1 MLDTENKE
9 PHTESKKP
17 EDEIKKAAMGVRYK
31 KRTAEPAVL
40 SSDAKPRLRTLPIF
54 LTFTV
59 VAIAAALSWAM
70 WNVYMAAPWTRDATV
85 RVYIVT
91 VAPQVA
97 GQIVRLPLKDNQFV
111 RNGDL
116 LMVIDPTN
124 YKIAVNQA
132 AAALD
137 QAKANAQDAQ
147 AQYDRRK
154 NLTTLSTSIEEKQ
167 IYEAKALSTKAAVE
181 QASATLEQA
190 RVNLER
196 TEIRS
201 PVNGYITNLLAQLGN
216 YSNAGVNQ
224 LSIVNTDSYW
234 IDGYFE
240 ETQLAAFREGDPV
253 HFKLMGSNQ
262 TVRGHVSSLARGIQV
277 PNAQPDAA
285 GLAKV
290 NPIFTW
296 VRLAQ
301 RVPVRIQID
310 EHPKDVPLV
319 AGMTATVEVKSKD
332 AGMSSPSSQV
342 TQLLNRL
349 GLNMKRGDSPQSADA
364 RNSRQELDDAPRT
377 RAPVENSAP
386 LLGDVPRNA
395 APKSDAPRPLHSRK
409 RHKHRRG
416 EAY

>member
-1 MLDTENKE
+1 
-9 PHTESKKP
+9 
-17 EDEIKKAAMGVRYK
+17 
-31 KRTAEPAVL
+31 
-40 SSDAKPRLRTLPIF
+40 
-54 LTFTV
+54 
-59 VAIAAALSWAM
+59 M

-91 VAPQVA
+91 MAPQVA
-97 GQIVRLPLKDNQFV
+97 GQIVQLPVTDNQFV

-132 AAALD
+132 GAALD

-154 NLTTLSTSIEEKQ
+154 NLTTLSTSTEEKQ
-167 IYEAKALSTKAAVE
+167 IYEAKALSNNAAVE
-181 QASATLEQA
+181 QALANLAQA

-240 ETQLAAFREGDPV
+240 ETQLAAIHEGDPV
-253 HFKLMGSNQ
+253 RFKLMGSNQ
-262 TVRGHVSSLARGIQV
+262 TLRGHVSSLARGIQV

-301 RVPVRIQID
+301 RVPVRIKID
-310 EHPKDVPLV
+310 ENPKDVPLV

-342 TQLLNRL
+342 TQLLERL
-349 GLNMKRGDSPQSADA
+349 GLNIKRGGSTLPADA
-364 RNSRQELDDAPRT
+364 GDSRQEADDAPRT
-377 RAPVENSAP
+377 RTPVENSAP
-386 LLGDVPRNA
+386 QLGDVPRNA
-395 APKSDAPRPLHSRK
+395 APESDAPRPLHSGR

-416 EAY
+416 EAN

>member
-1 MLDTENKE
+1 MLDTENTR
-9 PHTESKKP
+9 PDTESKKP
-17 EDEIKKAAMGVRYK
+17 EDENKERTIAVREK
-31 KRTAEPAVL
+31 KRAAEPAAL
-40 SSDAKPRLRTLPIF
+40 SGDAKPRLRILPTLV
-54 LTFTV
+54 TFIA

-70 WNVYMAAPWTRDATV
+70 WNVYVAAPWTRDATV

-91 VAPQVA
+91 MAPQVA
-97 GQIVRLPLKDNQFV
+97 GQIVQLPVTDNQFV
-111 RNGDL
+111 RKGDL

-124 YKIAVNQA
+124 YKIAVKNA
-132 AAALD
+132 EAALD
-137 QAKANAQDAQ
+137 QARANAQDAQ
-147 AQYDRRK
+147 AQFDRRK

-181 QASATLEQA
+181 QASANLEQA

-216 YSNAGVNQ
+216 YANAGVNQ

-240 ETQLAAFREGDPV
+240 ETQLASIREGDPV
-253 HFKLMGSNQ
+253 RIKLMGSNQ
-262 TVRGHVSSLARGIQV
+262 TLRGHVSSLARGIEV

-319 AGMTATVEVKSKD
+319 AGMTATVEVKPRD
-332 AGMSSPSSQV
+332 AGMSSPSSLV
-342 TQLLNRL
+342 TQSLERL
-349 GLNMKRGDSPQSADA
+349 GLTSKRGNTAPPAD
-364 RNSRQELDDAPRT
+364 
-377 RAPVENSAP
+377 VEGSQQR
-386 LLGDVPRNA
+386 LGDVPRQA
-395 APKSDAPRPLHSRK
+395 QPVTRAPDAPRPF
-409 RHKHRRG
+409 
-416 EAY
+416 A

>member
-1 MLDTENKE
+1 MLDTENTR
-9 PHTESKKP
+9 PDTESKKP
-17 EDEIKKAAMGVRYK
+17 EDENKERTIAVREK
-31 KRTAEPAVL
+31 KRAAEPAPL
-40 SSDAKPRLRTLPIF
+40 SGDAKPRLRILPTLV
-54 LTFTV
+54 TFIA

-70 WNVYMAAPWTRDATV
+70 WNVYVAAPWTRDATV

-91 VAPQVA
+91 MAPQVA
-97 GQIVRLPLKDNQFV
+97 GQIVQLPVTDNQFV
-111 RNGDL
+111 RKGDL

-124 YKIAVNQA
+124 YKIAVKNA
-132 AAALD
+132 EAALD
-137 QAKANAQDAQ
+137 QARANAQDAQ
-147 AQYDRRK
+147 AQFDRRK

-181 QASATLEQA
+181 QASANLEQA

-216 YSNAGVNQ
+216 YANAGVNQ

-240 ETQLAAFREGDPV
+240 ETQLASIREGDPV
-253 HFKLMGSNQ
+253 RIKLMGSNQ
-262 TVRGHVSSLARGIQV
+262 TLPGHVSSLARGIEV

-319 AGMTATVEVKSKD
+319 AGMTATVEVKPRD
-332 AGMSSPSSQV
+332 AGMSSPSSLV
-342 TQLLNRL
+342 TQSRERL
-349 GLNMKRGDSPQSADA
+349 GLTSKRGNKAPPAD
-364 RNSRQELDDAPRT
+364 
-377 RAPVENSAP
+377 VEGSQQR
-386 LLGDVPRNA
+386 LGDVPQQAQPATRT
-395 APKSDAPRPLHSRK
+395 PDAPRPLHSR
-409 RHKHRRG
+409 RQHEHRRDQ
-416 EAY
+416 AF

>member
-1 MLDTENKE
+1 
-9 PHTESKKP
+9 
-17 EDEIKKAAMGVRYK
+17 
-31 KRTAEPAVL
+31 
-40 SSDAKPRLRTLPIF
+40 
-54 LTFTV
+54 
-59 VAIAAALSWAM
+59 
-70 WNVYMAAPWTRDATV
+70 
-85 RVYIVT
+85 
-91 VAPQVA
+91 VA
-97 GQIVRLPLKDNQFV
+97 GQIVQLPLSDNQFV
-111 RNGDL
+111 RKGDL
-116 LMVIDPTN
+116 LTVIDPTN
-124 YKIAVNQA
+124 YKIAVKQA
-132 AAALD
+132 EAALD

-154 NLTTLSTSIEEKQ
+154 NLTTLSTSTEEKQ
-167 IYEAKALSTKAAVE
+167 IYEAKALSNNAAVE
-181 QASATLEQA
+181 QAAANLAQA

-240 ETQLAAFREGDPV
+240 ETQLASIREGDPV

-262 TVRGHVSSLARGIQV
+262 TLRGHVSSLARGIQV

-310 EHPKDVPLV
+310 EHPNDVPLV

-332 AGMSSPSSQV
+332 AGTSSPSSQV
-342 TQLLNRL
+342 TQLLERL
-349 GLNMKRGDSPQSADA
+349 GLNIRRGASPLPADA
-364 RNSRQELDDAPRT
+364 GDGRQELDDAPRT
-377 RAPVENSAP
+377 PAPAENSAP
-386 LLGDVPRNA
+386 RFGDVPRNA
-395 APKSDAPRPLHSRK
+395 DPEAHTPRPLHSRR

-416 EAY
+416 EEY